1 MIQANELRIGDLFI
15 DKLTK
20 EYLKVSSINDDGKI
34 VYNVINRDAFP
45 LPNGWGAIPI
55 PLTEDI
61 LLKCGFVDK
70 GVTFN
75 TKINFTRCCLFK
87 VNSSNNYNNNENEFS
102 VTLYQHHNSIEIA
115 RIKYLHQL
123 QNLFFALTG
132 EELNI
137 EP

>member
-1 MIQANELRIGDLFI
+1 MNIQELRIGNYVNHVYKGNFKILKSHFPSLMINFI
-15 DKLTK
+15 D
-20 EYLKVSSINDDGKI
+20 
-34 VYNVINRDAFP
+34 
-45 LPNGWGAIPI
+45 PI

-61 LLKCGFVDK
+61 LLKCGFVEK

-137 EP
+137 EL